1 MVQVV
6 RGGTIYFVPESEAL
20 ATDELVGPE
29 AYGPQEE
36 GFVWAEGSAAL
47 AAPQRRT
54 MHRYVR
60 ARVAWLLLRTCC
72 CRRRFLW
79 LLCMRFGSCGL
90 FVALVSTAVVRRA
103 SILAAVVCTE
113 PHRLVACLREGGGVG
128 TVG

>member
-36 GFVWAEGSAAL
+36 GFDWADGSAAL

-54 MHRYVR
+54 MHRW
-60 ARVAWLLLRTCC
+60 ALTGPAIAIATAGCCATRVPRQGRMYACTHAVDRLVCLLLYSTRVGFVG
-72 CRRRFLW
+72 RR
-79 LLCMRFGSCGL
+79 
-90 FVALVSTAVVRRA
+90 
-103 SILAAVVCTE
+103 
-113 PHRLVACLREGGGVG
+113 P
-128 TVG
+128 